1 MRLNLV
7 TTSSGNLSAT
17 QSARMLPCSRLL
29 RLAESLWHQR
39 LKTHGINCTHNLH
52 KSRQSLFLHP
62 LLQRLAQ
69 FVLSFK
75 LQLHHNQRHNLNL
88 HKRHSQSTL
97 AMEVQIPE
105 DNDIATTENVAHVA
119 MLLFA
124 GYIDAATSMSE
135 SCGGGG
141 STPSSGWG
149 KKDDEDDWKFAH
161 RCAQMAHSMCKP
173 KPRYRFRR

>member
-1 MRLNLV
+1 MNNQSIQQARVIV

-75 LQLHHNQRHNLNL
+75 LQLHHNQRHKFNLQ
-88 HKRHSQSTL
+88 KQHSKSTL
-97 AMEVQIPE
+97 AMKSKRCGFR
-105 DNDIATTENVAHVA
+105 TLSK
-119 MLLFA
+119 MSLL
-124 GYIDAATSMSE
+124 M
-135 SCGGGG
+135 
-141 STPSSGWG
+141 
-149 KKDDEDDWKFAH
+149 
-161 RCAQMAHSMCKP
+161 
-173 KPRYRFRR
+173 RFRFQRIMI